1 MEKPSFGIPYLGYL
15 GNYIS
20 QPRGKIVANVTVDG
34 KTETNAVAKF
44 ENTYYGEEPNSPP
57 TGDHSNAA
65 FWFIMMLVSGTACV
79 VLVVLDKRYMTK

>member
-1 MEKPSFGIPYLGYL
+1 MQGVTYDQKVYDIHIAVILGEDNKL
-15 GNYIS
+15 
-20 QPRGKIVANVTVDG
+20 VANVTVDG

-44 ENTYYGEEPNSPP
+44 ENTYYGEEPSSPP